1 MLGVLRAAYAAQAQV
16 MSADETAVRLGG
28 VRHTREQTLGVM
40 FFGTLEISWMAPGY
54 TAAWG
59 EGLRRNLYGKAK
71 GRRAF
76 VAAVQMVR
84 ALVVADLAGALTGSG
99 CHRTRVSLPNQRC
112 VHVWA

>member
-1 MLGVLRAAYAAQAQV
+1 

-40 FFGTLEISWMAPGY
+40 FFGTLEISWMAPGE

-84 ALVVADLAGALTGSG
+84 ALCARPCCG
-99 CHRTRVSLPNQRC
+99 
-112 VHVWA
+112 